1 MLVGY
6 FKYFSPIGQAIL
18 LGIKGELGCMQDNSE
33 LGCMQDRLVLSHPCE
48 PAMLVSEVIIK

>member
-6 FKYFSPIGQAIL
+6 LKCFSPIGQAIL
-18 LGIKGELGCMQDNSE
+18 LGIKGELGCMQDNSV
-33 LGCMQDRLVLSHPCE
+33 DRLVLSLPCE